1 MKVFLCILT
10 LIYAGCIICIFIGAH
25 EEEKEGENGKE
36 DSEVDRR

>member
-1 MKVFLCILT
+1 MKLFLIILA
-10 LIYAGCIICIFIGAH
+10 LIYAGFIICVFIEAH

>member
-1 MKVFLCILT
+1 MKLFLIILA
-10 LIYAGCIICIFIGAH
+10 LIYAGFIICIFIGAH